1 LRQSTP
7 GPNILTLLVTP
18 HPEILDLLHMITRSI
33 ALASL
38 LLLAACSSGADMAD
52 DTPGNDSTLD
62 AITGRGEEKARER
75 LDKAEKEADARAAEA
90 GADEPR

>member
-1 LRQSTP
+1 
-7 GPNILTLLVTP
+7 
-18 HPEILDLLHMITRSI
+18 MTRFI

-62 AITGRGEEKARER
+62 AITGRAERDAQER
-75 LDKAEKEADARAAEA
+75 LDKAEKEADARAADA